1 MRIGILTYHRSYNF
15 GAQLQAVALRMKLA
29 AMGHSVYFINYWPR
43 YHYEMYALF
52 PPHTIIQRMKHPR
65 SGAHYVKFLVSCFPR
80 RYKKMRIMW
89 KFMKEYSCP
98 YWKPY
103 DNKTAYDAVIYGS
116 DQIWRKQGGLG
127 NKFNP
132 VYFGDNILST
142 KKHIAYAA
150 SMGNLD
156 VSAKDEA
163 FLKRALSRFEKISV
177 RESSLDELLKSI
189 GLTSRV
195 TLDPTL
201 LLESGEWDALLAPR
215 RMVNDKYVLFYEVA
229 GLSFDRVKMSAFA
242 QRHGMRFVEVKGGAA
257 SMLPQK
263 DVFDVVS
270 PQAFVSLIKHA
281 ELVFT
286 SSYHGLVFS
295 LLYNKEFYASYS
307 SNALR
312 AQSLLQALG
321 LEHCL
326 LAPLSPLPDDLP
338 QIDYNQ
344 VNIKMNE
351 LRKGSLHFLKNL

>member
-1 MRIGILTYHRSYNF
+1 MKIGILTYHRSYNF
-15 GAQLQAVALRMKLA
+15 GAQLQAVALRTKLA

-116 DQIWRKQGGLG
+116 DQIWRKQLGLG

-132 VYFGDNILST
+132 VYFGDNILPA

-150 SMGNLD
+150 SMGKMKLTPD
-156 VSAKDEA
+156 DER
-163 FLKRALSRFEKISV
+163 FLKETMSRFDKISV
-177 RESSLDELLKSI
+177 RESDLNDELVRLGINSQ
-189 GLTSRV
+189 V

-201 LLESGEWDALLAPR
+201 LLQSQEWDKLLEPH
-215 RMVNDKYVLFYEVA
+215 RMIKENYALFYEITFE
-229 GLSFDRVKMSAFA
+229 SFDRKAMKQWAR
-242 QRHGMRFVEVKGGAA
+242 QHNLRFIEVKGRAA
-257 SMLPQK
+257 SILPQK
-263 DVFDVVS
+263 DVFDVVP

-295 LLYNKEFYASYS
+295 LLYNKKFYASYS

-312 AQSLLQALG
+312 AKSLLQALG

-326 LAPLSPLPDDLP
+326 LAPLSPLPDNLP

-344 VNIKMNE
+344 VNIKMQE